1 MNCQYCNIVDGK
13 ESAAMLYEDN
23 ELLVVVRD
31 SVVTPG
37 QITVFSRQ
45 HYPILETVPD
55 EILQRAA
62 VLANKVSIA
71 VFESLGSKGTNI
83 VIKNGLG
90 AGQNIPHFGL
100 EIIPRQEGDNLN
112 LHWPPRQLAE
122 EEMDT
127 TYLILKEEIG
137 SLLNL
142 GKKKPEPSAVEV
154 VPEKVKEETGQ
165 ENYLLKSIRR
175 IP

>member
-1 MNCQYCNIVDGK
+1 MNCQYCNIVEGK
-13 ESAAMLYEDN
+13 EPAAILYEDN

-31 SVVTPG
+31 SVITPG

-45 HYPILETVPD
+45 HYPTLETVPD

-83 VIKNGLG
+83 LIKNGLG

-100 EIIPRQEGDNLN
+100 EIIPRQDGDNLN
-112 LHWPPRQLAE
+112 LQWPARQLAE

-137 SLLNL
+137 SLLNI
-142 GKKKPEPSAVEV
+142 GKQKVEEPKQQIVAEQ
-154 VPEKVKEETGQ
+154 VKEEKGK
-165 ENYLLKSIRR
+165 ENYLLKSVR
-175 IP
+175 